1 MAYRWATEEQIQ
13 NFLDSE
19 STIVIG
25 DDAAD
30 NYSTATAQQQE
41 NLATYDVEMFL
52 SPGWEIPLPTGD
64 TYLEL
69 LAAKLTAAY
78 VGTSRFGASFGNIA
92 TEWATRYKSEVWS
105 ALSRMIANQDN
116 ITIAGAIK
124 KTMTLEQRL
133 LAAKTREQAIIP
145 RE

>member
-19 STIVIG
+19 STIIIG
-25 DDAAD
+25 DDATD
-30 NYSTATAQQQE
+30 NYPTATAQQQE

-52 SPGWEIPLPTGD
+52 SPGWEIPLPIDD

-69 LAAKLTAAY
+69 LVAKMAAAY
-78 VGTSRFGASFGNIA
+78 IGTSRFGASFGNIS

-105 ALSRMIANQDN
+105 ALSRMIANQDS
-116 ITIAGAIK
+116 ITITGAVK

>member
-13 NFLDSE
+13 NFLDSA

-25 DDAAD
+25 DNAAK
-30 NYSTATAQQQE
+30 NFPTVTAQQQE

-52 SPGWEIPLPTGD
+52 APGWEIPLPTGD
-64 TYLEL
+64 IYLQL
-69 LAAKLTAAY
+69 MAAKLTAAY
-78 VGTSRFGASFGNIA
+78 IGTSRFGASFGNIS
-92 TEWATRYKSEVWS
+92 TEVATRYKSEVWS
-105 ALSRMIANQDN
+105 ALSRMIANQDS
-116 ITIAGAIK
+116 ITIVGAIK